1 MTDVA
6 TAERSAVIGS
16 WPKEE
21 NECVSP
27 WSRDAVAASTIRLK
41 PSVENAAS
49 ARTMIAEDDLY
60 EFAISLADLQPQL
73 RALGQRY
80 KAAETEPEF
89 VRRSIQNEF
98 YPLVFIDVID
108 AYREAR
114 RDVFA
119 NATPV
124 VTRAVANRLCAH
136 FSAVRPEQ
144 P

>member
-1 MTDVA
+1 
-6 TAERSAVIGS
+6 
-16 WPKEE
+16 
-21 NECVSP
+21 
-27 WSRDAVAASTIRLK
+27 
-41 PSVENAAS
+41 
-49 ARTMIAEDDLY
+49 MIAEDDLY
-60 EFAISLADLQPQL
+60 EFAISLAALRPQL

-80 KAAETEPEF
+80 KATETEPEF

-136 FSAVRPEQ
+136 FSSLRPEQ
-144 P
+144 H